1 MDGSRFRH
9 STPTGTKEFSMSTR
23 AITCLLSLIVGTL
36 SVAVATAREPSPPG
50 RVLHVS
56 PQPLTSVDGKL
67 QFTTIGAAA
76 KAVEPGDRVCIH
88 AGVYRESVVI
98 EKSGT
103 KERPIRFEA
112 EPAARVVITGADV
125 LSPWRKEA
133 DPGPEKLYSADWP
146 HAFLA
151 GPTHAHPD
159 DPYHLLIGRVEQV
172 FVQGYPLHQVLR
184 RSELSRGSFWV
195 DGEHQRL
202 YAESSGSEDLN
213 GLHVEASVRP
223 VLWQCKGDDVQVRGV
238 RFRYA
243 ANAAQEGAAQFYG
256 RGDAVEDCVFER
268 TNGVGASFFGAEQTV
283 RRCTFQDN
291 GQMGFSVVGARDLLM
306 SGCLTRN
313 NNTKNFA
320 RGWEAGGDKVV
331 SSRRVTIEKSRFVDN
346 RGSGLWFDIGNE
358 ACTVRNCLIADNEDA
373 GIFYEISYGLHAED
387 NIITGNGFAETPG
400 AWGAEAGIALSSSP
414 ECVIERNLVVGNKEG
429 FDFREQLRTTPRIG
443 QPPGKADEKV
453 WNHDEV
459 LRANVFADNR
469 DAQLWGWFDVPDERL
484 WPKAMQTGGSPGK
497 DASLSLEGLRLVT
510 EDNLYTTRDG
520 EGLFHWGTEW
530 RHHEYFTSLDAVREK
545 LSLEKGSVAA
555 PFLFADYPT
564 HDFRVPADSAA
575 LKLGAYP
582 RGSVPDCR
590 LGTMPPADSPDEE
603 GR

>member
-1 MDGSRFRH
+1 
-9 STPTGTKEFSMSTR
+9 MSIPATIR
-23 AITCLLSLIVGTL
+23 LLCLIVGTL
-36 SVAVATAREPSPPG
+36 AASAAAAQEPSQPG

-56 PQPLTSVDGKL
+56 PQPLTSIDGKR

-88 AGVYRESVVI
+88 AGVYRESVII

-112 EPAARVVITGADV
+112 EPAARVIVTGADV

-133 DPGPEKLYSADWP
+133 DTGPDNLYHADWP
-146 HAFLA
+146 HSFLA
-151 GPTHAHPD
+151 GPNHAHPEN
-159 DPYHLLIGRVEQV
+159 PYHLLIGRVEQV
-172 FVQGYPLHQVLR
+172 FVQDNPLHQVLR
-184 RSELSRGSFWV
+184 RSELGRGSFWV
-195 DGEHQRL
+195 DAEHQRL

-213 GLHVEASVRP
+213 GLRVEASVRP
-223 VLWQCKGDDVQVRGV
+223 VLWQCKGNDVQVRGV

-243 ANAAQEGAAQFYG
+243 ANSAQQSAAQFYG
-256 RGDAVEDCVFER
+256 RGDTVEDCVFER
-268 TNGVGASFFGAEQTV
+268 TNGVGAGFFGAGQTV

-291 GQMGFSVVGARDLLM
+291 GQMGFSVVGAQDLLL
-306 SGCLTRN
+306 SECLTRN

-331 SSRRVTIEKSRFVDN
+331 LSRRVTIEKSRFVDN
-346 RGSGLWFDIGNE
+346 RGNGLWFDIGNE

-373 GIFYEISYGLHAED
+373 GIFYEISYGLHAHD
-387 NIITGNGFAETPG
+387 NVIIGNGFAETPG

-414 ECVIERNLVVGNKEG
+414 ECVVERNLIIGNKEG
-429 FDFREQLRTTPRIG
+429 FDFREQSRTTPRIG
-443 QPPGKADEKV
+443 QPPGTAEERV

-459 LRANVFADNR
+459 IRANVFAYNR
-469 DAQLWGWFDVPDERL
+469 DAQTWGWFDVPDQRI
-484 WPKAMQTGGSPGK
+484 WPRAMQTGGGLGK
-497 DASLSLEGLRLVT
+497 DASLSLEDLHLVM
-510 EDNLYTTRDG
+510 EDNLYAARDG
-520 EGLFHWGTEW
+520 EGLFYWGTEW
-530 RHHEYFTSLDAVREK
+530 QRREHFTSLEALREK
-545 LSLEKGSVAA
+545 LPLEKDSVAA
-555 PFLFADYPT
+555 PFGLADYPT

-582 RGSVPDCR
+582 QGSVPDCR
-590 LGTMPPADSPDEE
+590 LGTIPPADSPAGP